1 MTSKIDQ
8 KGEVAKFIVE
18 SKLEVTGM
26 LDGETGLLIEL
37 KGIICAGRVAF

>member
-1 MTSKIDQ
+1 MTSKID
-8 KGEVAKFIVE
+8 KKVKFIVE